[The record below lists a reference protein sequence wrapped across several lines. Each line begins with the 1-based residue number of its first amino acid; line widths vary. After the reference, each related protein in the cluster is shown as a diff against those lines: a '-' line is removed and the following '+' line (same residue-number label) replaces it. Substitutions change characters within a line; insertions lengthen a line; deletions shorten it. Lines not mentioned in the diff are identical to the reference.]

1 MTRIN
6 LFFNFFFGCRRE
18 ALEDEVTHWRRICHR
33 QKDVIDQLE
42 QLLKSHHI
50 DIPIAPPLKNDTH
63 DCNFIATTD
72 TFTQNNAQHCPI
84 VHHSSSSQSW
94 SQAQPPS

>member
-6 LFFNFFFGCRRE
+6 FLIFGFRRE

-42 QLLKSHHI
+42 QLLESHRI
-50 DIPIAPPLKNDTH
+50 DVPTEKNDTQ
-63 DCNFIATTD
+63 DCNFIATRVD
-72 TFTQNNAQHCPI
+72 TCTQNNAQHCPI